1 MARRTVAKDGPDPV
15 DVHVGSRVR
24 LRRTLLGMNQTQ
36 LGEALGVTYQQVQNY
51 ELGANRMGASRLWH
65 LTEILDVPLSFFF
78 DRFGDKAKALPPD
91 DVLLRRETLELVRA
105 YYGIRDPAARKRLYD
120 MTRAMA
126 DLARG

>member
-78 DRFGDKAKALPPD
+78 DGLVDEAKALPLD
-91 DVLLRRETLELVRA
+91 DWLLRRETLELERA
-105 YYGIRDPAARKRLYD
+105 YYPITDPEIRKRLFELFRALAKL
-120 MTRAMA
+120 TR
-126 DLARG
+126 G